1 MLLLLGPTDVGKT
14 TLALRLLERAGE
26 AHLLD
31 LDPGQGSLPGTFTL
45 FRYRE
50 GSLTPVRRALVGA
63 LSPVGVEAKALVA
76 ALRLA
81 RLIPRGS
88 PAIGD
93 TDGLLDPSYR
103 LLQVDALVPTEVL
116 VLGSEA
122 LYRALSWRQD
132 LRVRLAK
139 PLPEA
144 RRKTAAERRRNRL
157 ERLLAHFQEA
167 RPRALPLKGPAE
179 PGRLYGLLDAEGFF
193 LAYGK
198 LLAWEG
204 GEGLFLTPHRGEVA
218 RLEATRLSLPTP
230 ALPG

>member
-14 TLALRLLERAGE
+14 TLAMRLLERAKEGY
-26 AHLLD
+26 LLD

-63 LSPVGVEAKALVA
+63 LSPLGVEARALVA

-103 LLQVDALVPTEVL
+103 LLQVDALSPAEVL
-116 VLGSEA
+116 VLGSET
-122 LYRALSWRQD
+122 LHRALAWRKD
-132 LRVRLAK
+132 LKVRLAK

-144 RRKTAAERRRNRL
+144 RRKTAAERRRARL
-157 ERLLAHFQEA
+157 ERLLAHFQGA
-167 RPRALPLKGPAE
+167 RPRTLPLEGPGE
-179 PGRLYGLLDAEGFF
+179 PQRLYSLLDGEGFF
-193 LAYGK
+193 LAYGR
-198 LLAWEG
+198 LLAWGG
-204 GEGLFLTPHRGEVA
+204 GEGLFLTPFEGEVA
-218 RLEATRLSLPTP
+218 RLEATRLSLPSP